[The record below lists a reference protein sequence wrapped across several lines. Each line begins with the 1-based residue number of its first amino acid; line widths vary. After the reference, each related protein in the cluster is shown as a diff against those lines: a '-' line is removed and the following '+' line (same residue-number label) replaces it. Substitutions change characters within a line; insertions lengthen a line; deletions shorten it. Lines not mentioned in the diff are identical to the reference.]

1 MDKKEFEARL
11 MAVISA
17 AIDERG
23 ELDDAA
29 CLEINP
35 QTNDMNVVDYVVDAE
50 GAEELDYYPLI
61 DLTLMDVD
69 GNMHADADIIS
80 ELAED
85 YFKQ

>member
-50 GAEELDYYPLI
+50 GADELDYYPLI

-69 GNMHADADIIS
+69 GNMHADADIIA

>member
-11 MAVISA
+11 MAVVSA

-35 QTNDMNVVDYVVDAE
+35 QTHEMNIVDNVVYAE
-50 GAEELDYYPLI
+50 GADEPDYYPLI
-61 DLTLMDVD
+61 DLTLMDVE
-69 GNMHADADIIS
+69 GNMHADADIIA
-80 ELAED
+80 ELAEE